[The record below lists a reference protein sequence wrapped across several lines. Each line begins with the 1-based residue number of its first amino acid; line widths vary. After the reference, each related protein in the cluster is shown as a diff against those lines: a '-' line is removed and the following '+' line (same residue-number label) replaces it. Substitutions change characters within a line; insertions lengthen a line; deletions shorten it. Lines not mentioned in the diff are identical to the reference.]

1 MLSVSIGKVI
11 DQQDA
16 WSAKLVIAS
25 VYCTENNHI
34 SLTVYMMIQSNL
46 LKRPP
51 ESGDHLSVIT
61 AC

>member
-1 MLSVSIGKVI
+1 MLSVCIRKVI

-34 SLTVYMMIQSNL
+34 SLMVYIMIESNM

-51 ESGDHLSVIT
+51 LS
-61 AC
+61 